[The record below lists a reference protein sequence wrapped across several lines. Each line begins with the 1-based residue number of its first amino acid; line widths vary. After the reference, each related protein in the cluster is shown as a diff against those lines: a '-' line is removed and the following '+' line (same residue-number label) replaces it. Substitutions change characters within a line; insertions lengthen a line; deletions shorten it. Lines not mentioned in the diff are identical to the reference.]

1 VKQRRSGKQDHGTL
15 TIVMK
20 QVTATRFKAQCLAL
34 LDEAAAGEEIIVTK
48 HGRPVA
54 RVIAA
59 QGPADLVGSVT
70 MHVDD
75 DALVEPLDVDWDA
88 AR

>member
-1 VKQRRSGKQDHGTL
+1 
-15 TIVMK
+15 MK
-20 QVTATRFKAQCLAL
+20 RVTATRFKAQCLAL
-34 LDEAAAGEEIIVTK
+34 LDEASAGEEIIVTK

-59 QGPADLVGSVT
+59 EAPPDLTGSVT

-75 DALVEPLDVDWDA
+75 EALVEPLDVQWDA

>member
-1 VKQRRSGKQDHGTL
+1 MTL
-15 TIVMK
+15 VTMR

-34 LDEAAAGEEIIVTK
+34 LDEAAAGEEIVVTK

-59 QGPADLVGSVT
+59 EAPATLPGSVT
-70 MHVDD
+70 FHVDD
-75 DALVEPLDVDWDA
+75 DALVEPLDAEWDA